1 MSANE
6 LAISFVGPGEVTA
19 AGVALPVVGIT
30 VVALR
35 FWLRG
40 YQKAKL
46 GLDDYTI
53 LAALL
58 FVIGMGI
65 CLVYGVAKR
74 SLGYPTPQL
83 PNATPESQLTQIV
96 PAQTLVELLD
106 WIIWLLMI
114 PANGLIKLSAIF
126 LYRRLFVVNK
136 GTTFDIITKAFIV
149 ICSLWTVAFWFA
161 TIFGCGTHF
170 TNPWKPLIFIMEC
183 NTNMRLDG
191 LMISDLITDI
201 MVWLLPMPV
210 VWRLNM
216 RWSQKLYIT
225 GVFFLAAGSLVAAI
239 VRLMVQLEISN
250 GGYAAHTDV
259 DLTLTILL
267 YYSGLESG
275 LALIAA
281 CLPTLHYFIA
291 RPPVQNLLSSVGSL
305 LGLDSLRSRFTSSS
319 QSNENTAPD
328 TEILVTKKV
337 SQSSHSGGSFVASER
352 DVHVYKLSHI
362 EDGIELPLVPTPPGR
377 MHTRIS
383 GRA

>member
-6 LAISFVGPGEVTA
+6 LAISFIGPGEVLS
-19 AGVALPVVGIT
+19 AGITLPVVGII

-35 FWLRG
+35 FWLRS

-53 LAALL
+53 LVALF
-58 FVIGMGI
+58 FVIGMSI
-65 CLVYGVAKR
+65 CLIYGAAKH

-83 PNATPESQLTQIV
+83 PNATPETQLTEIV

-136 GTTFDIITKAFIV
+136 GTTFDTITKVLIV
-149 ICSLWTVAFWFA
+149 ICSLWTIAFWFA

-170 TNPWKPLIFIMEC
+170 TNPWKPLMFIMEC

-191 LMISDLITDI
+191 LMISDLITDAI
-201 MVWLLPMPV
+201 VWLLPMPV
-210 VWRLNM
+210 VWRLKM
-216 RWSQKLYIT
+216 QWSQKLYIT
-225 GVFFLAAGSLVAAI
+225 GIFFLAAGSLVAAI
-239 VRLMVQLEISN
+239 IRLKVQLEISD

-267 YYSGLESG
+267 YYSSLESG
-275 LALIAA
+275 VALIAA
-281 CLPTLHYFIA
+281 CLPTLHYLIA
-291 RPPVQNLLSSVGSL
+291 RPPFRNAFSSVVSL
-305 LGLDSLRSRFTSSS
+305 LGINSLRSRGTSSS
-319 QSNENTAPD
+319 RAHDNTAPD

-337 SQSSHSGGSFVASER
+337 SQSSHSGGSFVASEH
-352 DVHVYKLSHI
+352 VGHVYKLPHV
-362 EDGIELPLVPTPPGR
+362 EDGFELPLVPQRPAQT
-377 MHTRIS
+377 HTRIS
-383 GRA
+383 GKP

>member
-6 LAISFVGPGEVTA
+6 LAIAFVGPGEVIS
-19 AGVALPVVGIT
+19 AGIILPIIGIIVVG
-30 VVALR
+30 LR
-35 FWLRG
+35 FWLRS
-40 YQKAKL
+40 YQKVKV
-46 GLDDYTI
+46 GPDDYTI
-53 LAALL
+53 LLALI

-65 CLVYGVAKR
+65 CLIYGAAKH

-83 PNATPESQLTQIV
+83 PNATLETQLTEIV
-96 PAQTLVELLD
+96 PAQKLVELLD

-136 GTTFDIITKAFIV
+136 GTSFDMVSKGLLV

-161 TIFGCGTHF
+161 TLFGCGRHF
-170 TNPWKPLIFIMEC
+170 TNPWKPLMFIMEC

-191 LMISDLITDI
+191 LMISDLITDAI
-201 MVWLLPMPV
+201 VWLLPMPA
-210 VWRLNM
+210 VWTLRM
-216 RWSQKLYIT
+216 PRSQKLYIT
-225 GVFFLAAGSLVAAI
+225 GIFFLAAGSLVAAI
-239 VRLMVQLEISN
+239 IRLMVQLEISN

-281 CLPTLHYFIA
+281 CLPTLHYIIA
-291 RPPVQNLLSSVGSL
+291 RPPFRHPLSSLGSL

-319 QSNENTAPD
+319 RTNDNTAPD

-337 SQSSHSGGSFVASER
+337 SQSSQLGASSVAHEQIV
-352 DVHVYKLSHI
+352 DPYKLSHV
-362 EDGIELPLVPTPPGR
+362 EDGFELPLVPMSPGQS
-377 MHTRIS
+377 HTRIS
-383 GRA
+383 TKP